1 MKNRTRYIPILICCL
16 WISNLAHSQSLE
28 ELLLISIEND
38 LEIKIYENDY
48 QSALKRIP
56 QVSQYPDPELGVGV
70 FPLPVQT
77 RLGPQIIRLS
87 ATQMFPW
94 FGTLEGKEDLEDAKA
109 QSLREK
115 MNVRALDLAYKLK
128 QPYFKL
134 YELRESQNIIQKNLK
149 LLESLE
155 KLALAK
161 VESGR
166 ASVSDVLR
174 VQLKREE
181 LLQKIDILQSK
192 EQQVVIAINELLN
205 RALDISIQIVEKYDF
220 AILNYQKD
228 SLISNIELHH
238 PMLKMYALQQDIS
251 KKAIAL
257 NTLSSKPS
265 FGVGMD
271 YIMVGKRNDVTIAK
285 NGRDIIQVRASI
297 KIPIQ
302 KKKYKAKQEEEEL
315 KILGLEMRKEN
326 LMNQFKAEIEQGYA
340 EFKTARITKEGY
352 STQIRLIKS
361 TINILESE
369 YSASAKNF
377 DELLRLEME
386 LIGYELKI
394 FKAIVESHFAKNRI
408 ERFVVQ

>member
-1 MKNRTRYIPILICCL
+1 MNNKIKYIPILICCFL
-16 WISNLAHSQSLE
+16 IINHANSQSIE
-28 ELLLISIEND
+28 ALLLISIEND
-38 LEIKIYENDY
+38 LEIKIHENDY
-48 QSALKRIP
+48 QSVLKKIP

-77 RLGPQIIRLS
+77 RLGPQIMRLS

-94 FGTLEGKEDLEDAKA
+94 FGTLDGREDLENAKA
-109 QSLREK
+109 QALREK
-115 MNVRALDLAYKLK
+115 MNIRALDLAYRLKL
-128 QPYFKL
+128 PYFKL
-134 YELRESQNIIQKNLK
+134 YELRESQSIIQKNLQ

-166 ASVSDVLR
+166 TSASDVLR

-181 LLQKIDILQSK
+181 LLQKINIIQSK
-192 EQQVVIAINELLN
+192 EQQSTIAINELLN
-205 RALDISIQIVEKYDF
+205 RALDIPIQIIEKYDF
-220 AILNYQKD
+220 AILAYQKD
-228 SLISNIELHH
+228 SLISNISQHH

-251 KKAIAL
+251 KKAMTL

-271 YIMVGKRNDVTIAK
+271 YIMVGKRNDAVVSK
-285 NGRDIIQVRASI
+285 NGRDIIQLRASI

-340 EFKTARITKEGY
+340 EFKTARITRDGY
-352 STQIRLIKS
+352 DTQIRLIKS
-361 TINILESE
+361 TINILEAE
-369 YSASAKNF
+369 YSASGKNF

-408 ERFVVQ
+408 ERFIVQ